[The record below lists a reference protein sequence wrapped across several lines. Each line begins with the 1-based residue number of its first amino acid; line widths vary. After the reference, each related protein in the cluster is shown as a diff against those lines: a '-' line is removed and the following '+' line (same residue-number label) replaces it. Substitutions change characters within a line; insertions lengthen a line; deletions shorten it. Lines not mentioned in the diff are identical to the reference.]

1 MYQSFEV
8 YMENLCVN
16 FSIICINYLFSKLAD
31 VHEYNTRN
39 ASTQHVYVCFQGT
52 TQGQK
57 TLSYCDARIWNYIPD
72 NVDSKCAIGSF
83 KKRIQRLFLFSND
96 DLIT

>member
-1 MYQSFEV
+1 MYKYSNQLLPDVFN
-8 YMENLCVN
+8 NLFLNLLMFMNTIPETHPHNMCVCMFPTN
-16 FSIICINYLFSKLAD
+16 NS
-31 VHEYNTRN
+31 
-39 ASTQHVYVCFQGT
+39 GT
-52 TQGQK
+52 K
-57 TLSYCDARIWNYIPD
+57 KLSYCSARIWNYILD